1 MKTTTIRFE
10 TKEYPK
16 SEIAEILK
24 VSPKNHNFRRD
35 IMNKL
40 DKWGYEYEYP
50 KYSKTITITKA
61 PQTDEDRLKEL
72 LLRKLHLDIQT
83 DLKGFA
89 LVFYLLATDFEF
101 TTSPWLTKESI
112 VFKEYGLH
120 IAESTQRHW
129 ASKLIRANII
139 AKDISAPEPWR
150 TVIVNGSKKQ
160 ERLDMSD
167 EKTVKEKEEYYKL
180 RSEYLREADME
191 YQRATQTEEKNPNRW
206 KIAIK
211 RLWKEKHCCYYTV
224 KPFVYNAFFDDD
236 EYREIFDLIQLIG
249 LGVPPIEEL
258 APELFTV
265 KPSESD
271 TEFVF

>member
-1 MKTTTIRFE
+1 MEMTTIRLE
-10 TKEYPK
+10 TREYLRE
-16 SEIAEILK
+16 EIAEIMSI
-24 VSPKNHNFRRD
+24 SPKDHNFARKVKSR
-35 IMNKL
+35 L
-40 DKWGYEYEYP
+40 DNWGYEY
-50 KYSKTITITKA
+50 KYSAPKVVITKA
-61 PQTDEDRLKEL
+61 PLTSEERLKEL
-72 LLRKLHLDIQT
+72 LIRKLHLDIQT
-83 DLKGFA
+83 NLKGFA
-89 LVFYLLATDFEF
+89 LVFYLLATDYGFA
-101 TTSPWLTKESI
+101 TSPWLTKENTI
-112 VFKEYGLH
+112 VKEYGYD
-120 IAESTQRHW
+120 IDDGTMRHW

-191 YQRATQTEEKNPNRW
+191 YQKVTQTEEKNPNRW